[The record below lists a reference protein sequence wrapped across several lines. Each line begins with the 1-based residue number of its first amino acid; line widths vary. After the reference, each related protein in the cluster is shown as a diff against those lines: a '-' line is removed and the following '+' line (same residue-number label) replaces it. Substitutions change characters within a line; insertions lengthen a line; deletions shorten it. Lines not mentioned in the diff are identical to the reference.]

1 MFGTGGHAKDAFSRR
16 GLLSKFETSWEEK
29 VERKSLQEWGSE
41 GIIAESGSF
50 GKQER
55 MSS

>member
-1 MFGTGGHAKDAFSRR
+1 MYETGGQAKDAFSTR
-16 GLLSKFETSWEEK
+16 GFLSVFETSWKKK

-50 GKQER
+50 GKQET